1 MRGAAVSLNSL
12 WMKWRERRGGRGA
25 RLTRRMREEY
35 RVYFDRNATQSGTK
49 WSGSAGMHRSPSP
62 HRENWAA
69 SLHLRA
75 VLVAAILPAALAA
88 QDTSPGADERLLAAA
103 RDGQVEVV
111 TTLLREGADVN
122 AARGDGLTALHLA
135 AEGGH
140 RAVADALVAAG
151 AAVDAGTR
159 IGRYTPLQVAAEG
172 GHGAVALRLLE
183 AGADPNAVTTNSGV
197 TALHLAAGAID
208 GRSAVAALLDHG
220 ADPNAREGSAGQTPL
235 IFAAVANRPAAV
247 TALLAADADP
257 GITTA
262 VVDVLPALA
271 LDREANRR
279 FRDMIGAPPQT
290 PGPFGP
296 RVDPDAESPGEPSPA
311 QVQAAVRAQRDFL
324 RSGYDVGDVSPH
336 SLGRVGSDYPGGP
349 DLVRPPYR
357 EVLVGRTGALTALL
371 HAAREG
377 HIEAAMALAGGGA
390 DLDQVSA
397 DGTSPLLMAT
407 LNGQFDLALVLIERG
422 AGPDL
427 AASTD
432 GATPLFAVLQTQW
445 APKSN
450 YPQPRA
456 QDLQAAGHLDV
467 LRALL
472 AAGADPNP
480 RLNTHAWYWE
490 YGLTKLGIDLTGATP
505 FWRAV
510 FAQDLEAMRL
520 LVAHGA
526 DPHLPTRWPE
536 VGMRERRQQDGRQ
549 QEDSALPW
557 IPEGAPNAWP
567 IHAAAGGGYLGLGA
581 FSVRNRPDQF
591 IPAVKY
597 LIEELGA
604 DVNQRDSWLYTPMHY
619 AASRGD
625 NELIEYL
632 VSQGGDVTAI
642 TRLGQS
648 TADMARGGRAGF
660 FTRVPYPETVE
671 LLTSLGATL
680 ECLHTHFLDTG
691 DFCPAAGVNDP
702 WVPAATD
709 EEQKRS
715 DSGKTRSR

>member
-1 MRGAAVSLNSL
+1 MRRRLAVAIVLSALL
-12 WMKWRERRGGRGA
+12 PA
-25 RLTRRMREEY
+25 
-35 RVYFDRNATQSGTK
+35 
-49 WSGSAGMHRSPSP
+49 GSAAQEG
-62 HRENWAA
+62 A
-69 SLHLRA
+69 SSS
-75 VLVAAILPAALAA
+75 
-88 QDTSPGADERLLAAA
+88 DDRLLETA
-103 RDGQVEVV
+103 RDGVAEVV
-111 TTLLREGADVN
+111 RGLVRDGADVN
-122 AARGDGLTALHLA
+122 AARGDGITALHFA
-135 AEGGH
+135 AERGH
-140 RAVADALVAAG
+140 ADVAAALLDAG
-151 AAVDAGTR
+151 ASVAAGTR
-159 IGRYTPLQVAAEG
+159 IGRYAPLHLAARG
-172 GHGAVALRLLE
+172 GHGPVVALLLE
-183 AGADPNAVTTNSGV
+183 AGADANAATTNSGV
-197 TALHLAAGAID
+197 TALHLAAAAVD

-235 IFAAVANRPAAV
+235 MFAAAANRPAAAA
-247 TALLAADADP
+247 ALLDAGADP
-257 GITTA
+257 GIATA
-262 VVDVLPALA
+262 VVDVLPSLA

-279 FRDMIGAPPQT
+279 MRDMIGAPPET
-290 PGPFGP
+290 LGPYGP
-296 RVDPDAESPGEPSPA
+296 EVDPEAEWPGEPGSA
-311 QVQAAVRAQRDFL
+311 RVQAAIRAQREFL
-324 RSGYDVGDVSPH
+324 RSGYDVGEVSAH
-336 SLGRVGSDYPGGP
+336 SLGRLGPDYPGGP
-349 DLVRPPYR
+349 DLIRPPYR
-357 EVLVGRTGALTALL
+357 EVLVGRTGGMTALL

-377 HIEAAMALAGGGA
+377 HIEAATALLDGGA
-390 DLDQVSA
+390 DIDQASA
-397 DGTSPLLMAT
+397 DATSPLLMAA
-407 LNGQFDLALVLIERG
+407 LNGQFDLALVLIARG
-422 AGPDL
+422 ADPGL

-456 QDLQAAGHLDV
+456 QDLQDAGHMEV

-472 AAGADPNP
+472 EAGADPNP
-480 RLNTHAWYWE
+480 RLNTHLWYWE
-490 YGLTKLGIDLTGATP
+490 YGLTKMGIDLTGATP
-505 FWRAV
+505 FWRAA
-510 FAQDLEAMRL
+510 FAQDLEAMKL

-526 DPHLPTRWPE
+526 DPHIPTRWPE

-604 DVNQRDSWLYTPMHY
+604 DVDQRDSWLYTPMHY

-660 FTRVPYPETVE
+660 FTRVPFPETVD
-671 LLTSLGATL
+671 LLTRLGSTL

-691 DFCPAAGVNDP
+691 DSCPGAGIDDP
-702 WVPAATD
+702 WAPAATD
-709 EEQKRS
+709 QEEKRS
-715 DSGKTRSR
+715 GNSRPNSR

>member
-1 MRGAAVSLNSL
+1 MRQGIRLAAALLISALLPTGLGAQEGAASSSSSSSDRL
-12 WMKWRERRGGRGA
+12 RE
-25 RLTRRMREEY
+25 
-35 RVYFDRNATQSGTK
+35 
-49 WSGSAGMHRSPSP
+49 
-62 HRENWAA
+62 
-69 SLHLRA
+69 
-75 VLVAAILPAALAA
+75 
-88 QDTSPGADERLLAAA
+88 AA
-103 RDGQVEVV
+103 RDGAVAVV
-111 TTLLREGADVN
+111 RALVADGADVN
-122 AARGDGLTALHLA
+122 AARGDGMTALHFA
-135 AEGGH
+135 AERGH
-140 RAVADALVAAG
+140 AAVARALIDAG

-159 IGRYTPLQVAAEG
+159 IGRYAPLHLAARG
-172 GHGAVALRLLE
+172 GHGPVVALLLE
-183 AGADPNAVTTNSGV
+183 AGADPNAATTNSGV
-197 TALHLAAGAID
+197 TALHLAAAAVD
-208 GRSAVAALLDHG
+208 ARPAVAALLDHG

-235 IFAAVANRPAAV
+235 MFAAAANRPAAAA
-247 TALLAADADP
+247 ALLEAGADP
-257 GITTA
+257 AATTA
-262 VVDVLPALA
+262 VVDVLPRLA

-279 FRDMIGAPPQT
+279 MRDFLGAPPET
-290 PGPFGP
+290 LGPYGP
-296 RVDPDAESPGEPSPA
+296 EVDPEAPEAERPGEPTPA
-311 QVQAAVRAQRDFL
+311 HVQAAIRAQREFL
-324 RSGYDVGDVSPH
+324 RSGFDVGEVSAH
-336 SLGRVGSDYPGGP
+336 SLGRVGPDYPGGP
-349 DLVRPPYR
+349 DLIRPPYR
-357 EVLVGRTGALTALL
+357 EVLVGRTGGMTALL

-377 HIEAAMALAGGGA
+377 HIETANVLLDGGA
-390 DLDQVSA
+390 DIDQASA
-397 DGTSPLLMAT
+397 DATSPLLMAA

-422 AGPDL
+422 ADPDL

-456 QDLQAAGHLDV
+456 QDLQDAGHMDV

-472 AAGADPNP
+472 DAGADPNP
-480 RLNTHAWYWE
+480 RLNTHLWYWE
-490 YGLTKLGIDLTGATP
+490 YGLTKMGIDLTGATP
-505 FWRAV
+505 FWRAA
-510 FAQDLEAMRL
+510 FAQDLEAMKL

-526 DPHLPTRWPE
+526 DPHIPTRWPE

-604 DVNQRDSWLYTPMHY
+604 DVDQRDSWLYTPMHY

-660 FTRVPYPETVE
+660 FTRVPYPETVD

-691 DFCPAAGVNDP
+691 DSCPGAGIDDPWAPAADNHRG
-702 WVPAATD
+702 
-709 EEQKRS
+709 
-715 DSGKTRSR
+715 

>member
-1 MRGAAVSLNSL
+1 MRHAALSLLAAV
-12 WMKWRERRGGRGA
+12 
-25 RLTRRMREEY
+25 
-35 RVYFDRNATQSGTK
+35 
-49 WSGSAGMHRSPSP
+49 
-62 HRENWAA
+62 
-69 SLHLRA
+69 
-75 VLVAAILPAALAA
+75 LPATLAA
-88 QDTSPGADERLLAAA
+88 QSTPAGADARLLVAA
-103 RDGQVEVV
+103 RDGQAEVV
-111 TTLLREGADVN
+111 RSLLEDGVDVN

-140 RAVADALVAAG
+140 RAVAEALVAAG

-159 IGRYTPLQVAAEG
+159 IGGYTPLQMAARS
-172 GHGAVALRLLE
+172 GHGGVVLHLLE
-183 AGADPNAVTTNSGV
+183 AGADPNARTTNSGV
-197 TALHLAAGAID
+197 TALHLAAGAT
-208 GRSAVAALLDHG
+208 GGEPALAALLDHG
-220 ADPNAREGSAGQTPL
+220 ADPNARESSAGQTPL
-235 IFAAVANRPAAV
+235 IFAAAANRAAAV
-247 TALLAADADP
+247 TALLAAGADP
-257 GITTA
+257 GITTT

-271 LDREANRR
+271 LDREADRR
-279 FRDMIGAPPQT
+279 FRETIGAPPQT
-290 PGPFGP
+290 MGMYGF
-296 RVDPDAESPGEPSPA
+296 RVDPDAEPLGEPDPA
-311 QVQAAVRAQRDFL
+311 DVQAAVRAQRDFL
-324 RSGYDVGDVSPH
+324 RSGYDVGEVSPH
-336 SLGRVGSDYPGGP
+336 SLGRVGPDYPGGP

-357 EVLVGRTGALTALL
+357 EVLIGRTGGLTALL
-371 HAAREG
+371 HAVREG
-377 HIEAAMALAGGGA
+377 HREAATALLDGGA

-397 DGTSPLLMAT
+397 DGSSPLLMAT

-422 AGPDL
+422 ANPDL
-427 AASTD
+427 GTSTD
-432 GATPLFAVLQTQW
+432 GVTPLFAVLQTHW

-456 QDLQAAGHLDV
+456 QDLQDAEHMEV

-472 AAGADPNP
+472 DAGADPNP
-480 RLNTHAWYWE
+480 RLNTHLWYWE
-490 YGLTKLGIDLTGATP
+490 YGLTKMGIDLTGATP
-505 FWRAV
+505 FWRAA

-526 DPHLPTRWPE
+526 DPHIPTRWPE

-581 FSVRNRPDQF
+581 FSVRNQPDQF

-632 VSQGGDVTAI
+632 VSLGGDVTAI

-671 LLTSLGATL
+671 LLQSLGSTL

-691 DFCPAAGVNDP
+691 DFCPGAGVDDP
-702 WVPAATD
+702 WAPTATD
-709 EEQKRS
+709 AEEKPS
-715 DSGKTRSR
+715 DSGKPEPR

>member
-1 MRGAAVSLNSL
+1 MRATTVSLL
-12 WMKWRERRGGRGA
+12 A
-25 RLTRRMREEY
+25 
-35 RVYFDRNATQSGTK
+35 
-49 WSGSAGMHRSPSP
+49 
-62 HRENWAA
+62 
-69 SLHLRA
+69 
-75 VLVAAILPAALAA
+75 AAILPAALAA
-88 QDTSPGADERLLAAA
+88 QDTSPGVENRLLAAA

-111 TTLLREGADVN
+111 RSLLEEGADAN

-135 AEGGH
+135 AGGGH
-140 RAVADALVAAG
+140 AAVADALAAAG
-151 AAVDAGTR
+151 AAVEAGTR
-159 IGRYTPLQVAAEG
+159 IGRYTPLHLAARG
-172 GHGAVALRLLE
+172 GHGAVVLRLLE
-183 AGADPNAVTTNSGV
+183 AGADPNAATTNTGV
-197 TALHLAAGAID
+197 TALHLAARAID
-208 GRSAVAALLDHG
+208 GGSVVATLLDHG
-220 ADPNAREGSAGQTPL
+220 ADPNARETSAGQTPL
-235 IFAAVANRPAAV
+235 IFAAAANRAAAV
-247 TALLAADADP
+247 TALLGAGADP
-257 GITTA
+257 GIATA

-271 LDREANRR
+271 VDREANRR
-279 FRDMIGAPPQT
+279 FRDLIGAPPQT
-290 PGPFGP
+290 LGPFGY
-296 RVDPDAESPGEPSPA
+296 RADPEAEPPGEPGPA
-311 QVQAAVRAQRDFL
+311 EVQTAIRAQRDFL
-324 RSGYDVGDVSPH
+324 RSGYDVGEVSAH
-336 SLGRVGSDYPGGP
+336 SLGRVGPDYPGGP

-357 EVLVGRTGALTALL
+357 EVLVGRTGGMTALL

-377 HIEAAMALAGGGA
+377 NIEAATALLDGGA
-390 DLDQVSA
+390 GVNQGSA
-397 DGTSPLLMAT
+397 DGSSPLLMAA

-422 AGPDL
+422 ANPNP

-432 GATPLFAVLQTQW
+432 GVTPLFAVLQTQW

-456 QDLQAAGHLDV
+456 QDLQDSGHLAV

-472 AAGADPNP
+472 EAGADPNP
-480 RLNTHAWYWE
+480 RLNSHLWYWE
-490 YGLTKLGIDLTGATP
+490 YGLTKMGIDLTGATP
-505 FWRAV
+505 FWRAA

-526 DPHLPTRWPE
+526 DPDIPTRWPE

-581 FSVRNRPDQF
+581 FSVRNRPAQF

-604 DVNQRDSWLYTPMHY
+604 DVNQQDSWLYTPMHY

-671 LLTSLGATL
+671 LLTGLGATL

-691 DFCPAAGVNDP
+691 DFCPGAGEGDP
-702 WVPAATD
+702 WAPAATD
-709 EEQKRS
+709 AAEEES
-715 DSGKTRSR
+715 DSGRLRPR

>member
-1 MRGAAVSLNSL
+1 MRRA
-12 WMKWRERRGGRGA
+12 
-25 RLTRRMREEY
+25 
-35 RVYFDRNATQSGTK
+35 
-49 WSGSAGMHRSPSP
+49 P
-62 HRENWAA
+62 A
-69 SLHLRA
+69 S

-103 RDGQVEVV
+103 RDGRVEVV
-111 TTLLREGADVN
+111 RTLLQEGADVN

-140 RAVADALVAAG
+140 EAVADALVAAG

-159 IGRYTPLQVAAEG
+159 IGRYTPLHVAARG
-172 GHGAVALRLLE
+172 GHDAIVARLLE
-183 AGADPNAVTTNSGV
+183 AGAGPNAATMDSGV
-197 TALHLAAGAID
+197 TALHLAAAASD
-208 GRSAVAALLDHG
+208 GRATVTALLDRG

-235 IFAAVANRPAAV
+235 IFAAAANRAAAV
-247 TALLAADADP
+247 TALLAGDADP
-257 GITTA
+257 GIATA
-262 VVDVLPALA
+262 VVDVLPTLA

-279 FRDMIGAPPQT
+279 FRDLIGAPPET

-296 RVDPDAESPGEPSPA
+296 RVDPEAEWPDEPSPA
-311 QVQAAVRAQRDFL
+311 RVQAAVRAQRDFL
-324 RSGYDVGDVSPH
+324 RSGYDVGEVSPR
-336 SLGRVGSDYPGGP
+336 SLGRVRPDYPGGP

-377 HIEAAMALAGGGA
+377 HIEAAMALLDGDA
-390 DLDQVSA
+390 DINQVSA
-397 DGTSPLLMAT
+397 DGTTPLLMAT
-407 LNGQFDLALVLIERG
+407 LNGQFDLALALLERG
-422 AGPDL
+422 ADPDL
-427 AASTD
+427 AGSTD
-432 GATPLFAVLQTQW
+432 GVTPLFAALQTQW

-456 QDLQAAGHLDV
+456 QDLQEAGHMDV

-480 RLNTHAWYWE
+480 RLNTHLWYWE
-490 YGLTKLGIDLTGATP
+490 YGLTKMGIDLTGAAP
-505 FWRAV
+505 FWRAA
-510 FAQDLEAMRL
+510 FAQDLEAMKL

-526 DPHLPTRWPE
+526 DPHIPTRWPE

-660 FTRVPYPETVE
+660 FTRVPFPDTVE

-691 DFCPAAGVNDP
+691 DSCPGAGVDDP
-702 WVPAATD
+702 WAPDA
-709 EEQKRS
+709 EEKPS

>member
-1 MRGAAVSLNSL
+1 M
-12 WMKWRERRGGRGA
+12 
-25 RLTRRMREEY
+25 
-35 RVYFDRNATQSGTK
+35 
-49 WSGSAGMHRSPSP
+49 
-62 HRENWAA
+62 
-69 SLHLRA
+69 
-75 VLVAAILPAALAA
+75 
-88 QDTSPGADERLLAAA
+88 
-103 RDGQVEVV
+103 
-111 TTLLREGADVN
+111 
-122 AARGDGLTALHLA
+122 
-135 AEGGH
+135 
-140 RAVADALVAAG
+140 
-151 AAVDAGTR
+151 
-159 IGRYTPLQVAAEG
+159 
-172 GHGAVALRLLE
+172 
-183 AGADPNAVTTNSGV
+183 

-235 IFAAVANRPAAV
+235 IFAAVANRAAAV
-247 TALLAADADP
+247 TALLAAGADS
-257 GITTA
+257 GIATA

-357 EVLVGRTGALTALL
+357 EVLVGRTGAMTALL

-377 HIEAAMALAGGGA
+377 HIEAATALAGGGA

-422 AGPDL
+422 ASPDL

-456 QDLQAAGHLDV
+456 QDLQEAGHLDV

-472 AAGADPNP
+472 EAGADPNP

-490 YGLTKLGIDLTGATP
+490 YGLTKLGVDLTGATP

-691 DFCPAAGVNDP
+691 DFCPAAGLGDP

-715 DSGKTRSR
+715 DSGKTGSR

>member
-1 MRGAAVSLNSL
+1 MRGAAVALL
-12 WMKWRERRGGRGA
+12 LAMG
-25 RLTRRMREEY
+25 L
-35 RVYFDRNATQSGTK
+35 
-49 WSGSAGMHRSPSP
+49 PS
-62 HRENWAA
+62 
-69 SLHLRA
+69 
-75 VLVAAILPAALAA
+75 ALAA
-88 QDTSPGADERLLAAA
+88 QQAAA
-103 RDGQVEVV
+103 GDA
-111 TTLLREGADVN
+111 LLDAARRGELEAVRELIGSGADVG
-122 AARGDGLTALHLA
+122 ARRGDGMTALHFA
-135 AEGGH
+135 AERGH
-140 RAVADALVAAG
+140 AAVARALIDAG

-159 IGRYTPLQVAAEG
+159 IGRYTALHVAARA
-172 GHGAVALRLLE
+172 GHGAIVARLLDG
-183 AGADPNAVTTNSGV
+183 GADPNAVTTNSGV
-197 TALHLAAGAID
+197 TPLHLAAGAV
-208 GRSAVAALLDHG
+208 GGVEAVTALLEHG

-235 IFAAVANRPAAV
+235 MFAATANRTAAV
-247 TALLAADADP
+247 TVLLESGADP
-257 GITTA
+257 DIATA
-262 VVDVLPALA
+262 VVDVLPSLA

-279 FRDMIGAPPQT
+279 FRDVVRAPPET
-290 PGPFGP
+290 LGAYGP
-296 RVDPDAESPGEPSPA
+296 RVDPEAGRSGEPGPA
-311 QVQAAVRAQRDFL
+311 HVQAAIHAQREFL
-324 RSGYDVGDVSPH
+324 RSGYDVGEVSPH
-336 SLGRVGSDYPGGP
+336 SLGRTGPDYPGGP

-357 EVLVGRTGALTALL
+357 EVLVGLTGGMTALL

-377 HIEAAMALAGGGA
+377 HIEAATALLDGGA
-390 DLDQVSA
+390 NIDQVSA
-397 DGTSPLLMAT
+397 DGTSPLLMAS
-407 LNGQFDLALVLIERG
+407 LNGQFDLTLVLIGRG
-422 AGPDL
+422 ADPDL

-456 QDLQAAGHLDV
+456 QDVQQAGHMDV

-472 AAGADPNP
+472 TAGADPNP
-480 RLNTHAWYWE
+480 RLNTHLWYWE
-490 YGLTKLGIDLTGATP
+490 YGLTKMGIDLTGATP
-505 FWRAV
+505 FWRAA
-510 FAQDLEAMRL
+510 FAQDLDAMKL

-526 DPHLPTRWPE
+526 DPHIPTRWPE

-591 IPAVKY
+591 IPAVRY

-625 NELIEYL
+625 NEMIEYL
-632 VSQGGDVTAI
+632 VSRGGDVTAI

-660 FTRVPYPETVE
+660 FTRVPYPETVD
-671 LLTSLGATL
+671 LLTTLGSTL

-691 DFCPAAGVNDP
+691 DFCTGAGIDDP
-702 WVPAATD
+702 WAPAATD
-709 EEQKRS
+709 AERKRPGS
-715 DSGKTRSR
+715 

>member
-1 MRGAAVSLNSL
+1 MRNGMRRRFAVALVLSVLLPAVS
-12 WMKWRERRGGRGA
+12 
-25 RLTRRMREEY
+25 
-35 RVYFDRNATQSGTK
+35 
-49 WSGSAGMHRSPSP
+49 
-62 HRENWAA
+62 
-69 SLHLRA
+69 
-75 VLVAAILPAALAA
+75 AA
-88 QDTSPGADERLLAAA
+88 QEEASSSGDRLLEAA
-103 RDGQVEVV
+103 RDEAAEVV
-111 TTLLREGADVN
+111 RALVRDGADVN
-122 AARGDGLTALHLA
+122 AARGDGMTALHFA
-135 AEGGH
+135 AERGH
-140 RAVADALVAAG
+140 ADVARALIDAG

-159 IGRYTPLQVAAEG
+159 IGRYAPLHLAARG
-172 GHGAVALRLLE
+172 GHGPVVALLLE
-183 AGADPNAVTTNSGV
+183 AGADANAATTNSGV
-197 TALHLAAGAID
+197 TALHLAAASVD
-208 GRSAVAALLDHG
+208 GRPAVAALLDHG

-235 IFAAVANRPAAV
+235 MFAAAANRPAAAA
-247 TALLAADADP
+247 ALLEAGADP
-257 GITTA
+257 GIATA
-262 VVDVLPALA
+262 VVDVLPSLA

-279 FRDMIGAPPQT
+279 MRDLIGAPRET
-290 PGPFGP
+290 LGPYGP
-296 RVDPDAESPGEPSPA
+296 EVDPEAEWPGEPGPA
-311 QVQAAVRAQRDFL
+311 RVQAAIRAQREFL
-324 RSGYDVGDVSPH
+324 RSGYDVGEVSAR
-336 SLGRVGSDYPGGP
+336 SLGRLGPDYPGGP
-349 DLVRPPYR
+349 DLIRPPYR
-357 EVLVGRTGALTALL
+357 EVLVGRTGGMTALL

-377 HIEAAMALAGGGA
+377 HIEAATALLDGGA
-390 DLDQVSA
+390 DIDQVSA
-397 DGTSPLLMAT
+397 DATSPLLMAV

-422 AGPDL
+422 ADPGL
-427 AASTD
+427 AASPD

-456 QDLQAAGHLDV
+456 QDLQDAGHMDV

-472 AAGADPNP
+472 EAGADPNP
-480 RLNTHAWYWE
+480 RLNTHLWYWD
-490 YGLTKLGIDLTGATP
+490 YGLTKMGIDLTGATP
-505 FWRAV
+505 FWRAA
-510 FAQDLEAMRL
+510 FAQDLEAMKL

-526 DPHLPTRWPE
+526 DPDIPTRWPE

-604 DVNQRDSWLYTPMHY
+604 DVDHRDSWLYTPMHY

-660 FTRVPYPETVE
+660 FTRVPFPETVD
-671 LLTSLGATL
+671 LLTRLGATL

-691 DFCPAAGVNDP
+691 DSCPGAGIDDP
-702 WVPAATD
+702 WAPAATD
-709 EEQKRS
+709 QEEKRS
-715 DSGKTRSR
+715 GSGRPGSR

>member
-1 MRGAAVSLNSL
+1 MKRVPVSLL
-12 WMKWRERRGGRGA
+12 
-25 RLTRRMREEY
+25 L
-35 RVYFDRNATQSGTK
+35 
-49 WSGSAGMHRSPSP
+49 
-62 HRENWAA
+62 
-69 SLHLRA
+69 
-75 VLVAAILPAALAA
+75 AAILPATLAA
-88 QDTSPGADERLLAAA
+88 QETSPGADERLLAAA

-111 TTLLREGADVN
+111 RTLLQEGADVN

-135 AEGGH
+135 AEAGNQ
-140 RAVADALVAAG
+140 AAAEALLAAG

-159 IGRYTPLQVAAEG
+159 IGRYTPLHLAVRS
-172 GHGAVALRLLE
+172 GHGAVAARLLE
-183 AGADPNAVTTNSGV
+183 AGADPNARTTNSGV

-208 GRSAVAALLDHG
+208 GGSAVAALLDHG
-220 ADPNAREGSAGQTPL
+220 ADPNAREASAGQTPL
-235 IFAAVANRPAAV
+235 FFAAAANRAAAV
-247 TALLAADADP
+247 TALLAAGGDP
-257 GITTA
+257 GVTTA

-279 FRDMIGAPPQT
+279 FREMIGAPPQT
-290 PGPFGP
+290 LGPYGF
-296 RVDPDAESPGEPSPA
+296 RVDPDAETPDEPSPTA
-311 QVQAAVRAQRDFL
+311 VQAAVRAQRDFL
-324 RSGYDVGDVSPH
+324 RSGHDVGEVSPH
-336 SLGRVGSDYPGGP
+336 SLGRVGPDYPGGP

-357 EVLVGRTGALTALL
+357 EVLVGRTGGLTALL

-377 HIEAAMALAGGGA
+377 HVEAATALLDGGA
-390 DLDQVSA
+390 DLDQTSA
-397 DGTSPLLMAT
+397 DGSSPLLMAA
-407 LNGQFDLALVLIERG
+407 LNGQFDLALILIERG
-422 AGPDL
+422 ADPDL
-427 AASTD
+427 AVSTD
-432 GATPLFAVLQTQW
+432 GVTPLFAVLQTHW

-456 QDLQAAGHLDV
+456 QDLQDAGHMDV

-472 AAGADPNP
+472 EAGADPNP
-480 RLNTHAWYWE
+480 RLNTHLWYWE
-490 YGLTKLGIDLTGATP
+490 YGLTKMGIDLTGATP
-505 FWRAV
+505 FWRAA

-526 DPHLPTRWPE
+526 DPHIPTRWPE

-632 VSQGGDVTAI
+632 VAQGGDVTAI

-660 FTRVPYPETVE
+660 FTRVPYPETVA
-671 LLTSLGATL
+671 LLESLGSTL

-691 DFCPAAGVNDP
+691 DFCPGAGVDDP
-702 WVPAATD
+702 WAPAATD
-709 EEQKRS
+709 AEEKSS
-715 DSGKTRSR
+715 DSGNQRSR

>member
-1 MRGAAVSLNSL
+1 MRRAAVFL
-12 WMKWRERRGGRGA
+12 
-25 RLTRRMREEY
+25 
-35 RVYFDRNATQSGTK
+35 
-49 WSGSAGMHRSPSP
+49 
-62 HRENWAA
+62 
-69 SLHLRA
+69 
-75 VLVAAILPAALAA
+75 LVAAIFPAGLAA
-88 QDTSPGADERLLAAA
+88 QDTSPGTEGRLLAAA
-103 RDGQVEVV
+103 RNGNVEVV
-111 TTLLREGADVN
+111 RSLLREGVDVGV
-122 AARGDGLTALHLA
+122 ARGDGLTALHLA
-135 AEGGH
+135 AEGG
-140 RAVADALVAAG
+140 RLTVADALIAAG

-159 IGRYTPLQVAAEG
+159 IGRYTPLHIAARAG
-172 GHGAVALRLLE
+172 RSAIVLRLLE
-183 AGADPNAVTTNSGV
+183 AGTDPNAQTTNSGV
-197 TALHLAAGAID
+197 TALHLAAGAT
-208 GRSAVAALLDHG
+208 GGGPAVAALLDHG

-235 IFAAVANRPAAV
+235 FFAAASNRAAAV
-247 TALLAADADP
+247 TALLAAGADP

-262 VVDVLPALA
+262 AVDVLPTLA

-279 FRDMIGAPPQT
+279 FRAMIGAPPQT
-290 PGPFGP
+290 LGPFGY
-296 RVDPDAESPGEPSPA
+296 RADPEAEPPGEPSPA

-324 RSGYDVGDVSPH
+324 RSGHEVGDVSPH
-336 SLGRVGSDYPGGP
+336 SLGRVGPDYPGGP
-349 DLVRPPYR
+349 ELVRPPYR
-357 EVLVGRTGALTALL
+357 EVLVGRTGGLTALL
-371 HAAREG
+371 HAARDG
-377 HIEAAMALAGGGA
+377 HIEAATALLDGGA

-407 LNGQFDLALVLIERG
+407 LNGQFDLALVLIEYG
-422 AGPDL
+422 ANPDL

-456 QDLQAAGHLDV
+456 QDLQDSGHMAV

-472 AAGADPNP
+472 EAGADPNP
-480 RLNTHAWYWE
+480 RLNTHLWYWE

-505 FWRAV
+505 FWRAA

-520 LVAHGA
+520 LVAYGA
-526 DPHLPTRWPE
+526 DPHIPTRWPE

-581 FSVRNRPDQF
+581 FSVRNRPSQF

-604 DVNQRDSWLYTPMHY
+604 DVNHQDSWLYTPMHY

-671 LLTSLGATL
+671 LLTNLGATL

-691 DFCPAAGVNDP
+691 DFCPAAGAGDP
-702 WVPAATD
+702 WAPAATD
-709 EEQKRS
+709 AEEKPS
-715 DSGKTRSR
+715 DSGKPRSR